1 MKKIENKALLIVDLQ
16 NDFLEGGK
24 LGVNG
29 SYDIIDGINTIMDD
43 YKYIYASCDFHPLNH
58 CSFNGYGGKWSPHCI
73 ANTKG
78 AEITNKLNIHKINDI
93 FYKGIYDNMES
104 YSAFFIGKN
113 KINFILT
120 KLMHN
125 LIQFGIKEVDICG
138 LALDFCVKETAIDAV
153 TMGFKANII
162 WDLTKNIFKV
172 DKNHFKDLN
181 INII

>member
-1 MKKIENKALLIVDLQ
+1 MNKFEKKALLIVDMQ

-24 LGVNG
+24 LGIGG
-29 SYDIIDGINTIMDD
+29 SNRIIDGINLKMHN
-43 YKYIYASCDFHPLNH
+43 YEYIYASCDFHPVNH
-58 CSFNGYGGKWSPHCI
+58 CSFIEYGGEWTPHCV

-78 AEITNKLNIHKINDI
+78 VELASKLNKDLITDI
-93 FYKGIYDNMES
+93 IYKGIYDNLES

-125 LIQFGIKEVDICG
+125 LIQFGIKEIDICG

-153 TMGFKANII
+153 NMGFKANII
-162 WDLTKNIFKV
+162 WDLTKSIFKIEKS
-172 DKNHFKDLN
+172 DFKK
-181 INII
+181 INIDII